1 MTNHPTKYESYQTN
15 TLRGVV
21 FTMYNYIKMHESIIS
36 PITPKNKLLNQ
47 NGGVIWSTEHHDQSS
62 YTI

>member
-1 MTNHPTKYESYQTN
+1 
-15 TLRGVV
+15 
-21 FTMYNYIKMHESIIS
+21 MHESIIS
-36 PITPKNKLLNQ
+36 PTTPKIKLLNR